1 MTRFATPW
9 VLALLLVLPLLWLV
23 YRAWMVPRRPRVR
36 FSNLRL
42 FEDVQP
48 SLRQRLRFLP
58 LALRFACLALLVLA
72 LARPQAGATSTDVET
87 EGIDIILTL
96 DISGSMNAV
105 DMTPETRGATAPGDV
120 SRLDVAK
127 AAAREFIQG
136 RTSDRIGLVI
146 FAGQALTQCP
156 PTLDYNVL
164 LRFLDEVHIG
174 MLEDNTAIGTAIVT
188 TVNRLRESEAKSRVV
203 ILLTDGANNAG
214 TVDPITAAKVA
225 KAVGIKV
232 YCITAGRDENAR
244 FPVDTFFGRQ
254 YVRQHTPIDEKTM
267 QQIAEITGGMAFRAT
282 SPEKLSAIYREI
294 GAMERTKMETKEYV
308 EYSELAGRIVVPAL
322 VLLLLE
328 GLLGQTFFRRIA

>member
-1 MTRFATPW
+1 
-9 VLALLLVLPLLWLV
+9 VLLAALPLLWLV
-23 YRAWMVPRRPRVR
+23 VRAWVAPRRPRIR

-42 FEDVQP
+42 FEDVRP
-48 SLRQRLRFLP
+48 SLRQRLHFLP
-58 LALRFACLALLVLA
+58 LALRFACLALLVVA

-105 DMTPETRGATAPGDV
+105 DMTPEARGATPVGDV
-120 SRLDVAK
+120 SRLEVAK
-127 AAAREFIQG
+127 NAAREFIQG

-174 MLEDNTAIGTAIVT
+174 MLEDNTAIGTALVT
-188 TVNRLRESEAKSRVV
+188 TVNRLRQSDAKSRVV
-203 ILLTDGANNAG
+203 VLLTDGANNAG

-244 FPVDTFFGRQ
+244 FPVETFFGRQ

-267 QQIAEITGGMAFRAT
+267 REIAAITGGMAFRAT
-282 SPEKLSAIYREI
+282 SPEKLTAIYQQI
-294 GAMERTKMETKEYV
+294 GELEKTKIETKEYV
-308 EYSELAGRIVVPAL
+308 EYSELAQNLVVPAL
-322 VLLLLE
+322 ILLLLE
-328 GLLGQTFFRRIA
+328 GALGQTLFRRLA